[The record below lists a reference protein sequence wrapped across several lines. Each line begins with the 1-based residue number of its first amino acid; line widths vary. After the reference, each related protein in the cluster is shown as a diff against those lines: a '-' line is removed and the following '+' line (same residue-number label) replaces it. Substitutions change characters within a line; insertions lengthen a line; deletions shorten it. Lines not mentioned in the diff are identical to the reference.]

1 MKTSSRIFMFAG
13 LALALYAV
21 FSRFYGEPSVALKM
35 FTSVGV
41 LTAANTL
48 ILISIS
54 LNQLFKK

>member
-1 MKTSSRIFMFAG
+1 MKTSSRIFLFAG
-13 LALALYAV
+13 LILALYAV

>member
-1 MKTSSRIFMFAG
+1 MKLSGRIFLFAG
-13 LALALYAV
+13 LTLALYAI

-48 ILISIS
+48 ILISIA
-54 LNQLFKK
+54 LNQLFKR